1 MGMDSRR
8 HSESIK
14 KVKDMGGRN
23 QIKEKTSSDRFDIN
37 LRSGEG
43 SLLHKSHFQSD
54 EIFKD
59 TVNKL
64 RGAGCVFAEEEARL
78 LISQASST
86 ENLASMIERRAAG
99 LPLEHIIGWAEFC
112 GLRIAVDPGV
122 FIPRRRTEFL
132 AIQALEMIHLGAVV
146 IDMCCGA
153 GAVGAVLA
161 KSEKIELYSVDID
174 PQAVL
179 SARRNLINV
188 GGYVFEGDLF
198 EPLPAKLKGHV
209 DVLVANVPYVPT
221 GVIEV
226 LPPEARNHE
235 AHVALDGGRDGL
247 DIQRRVASAAPLWL
261 APGGHLLVETSVYQ
275 ASKTAEIY
283 ASNGL
288 IPRIVYCKKLDA
300 TIVIGKKPA
309 P

>member
-8 HSESIK
+8 HSESTK
-14 KVKDMGGRN
+14 KVKDMGGR
-23 QIKEKTSSDRFDIN
+23 DRIMEEISTDGIDIN
-37 LRSGEG
+37 LRSGEV
-43 SLLHKSHFQSD
+43 SLLHRSHFQSD

-59 TVNKL
+59 TVTKL

-78 LISQASST
+78 LISEARST
-86 ENLASMIERRAAG
+86 ENLALMIERRTAG

-122 FIPRRRTEFL
+122 FVPRRRTEFL
-132 AIQALEMIHLGAVV
+132 AIQAVEIIHLGAVV
-146 IDMCCGA
+146 IDMCCGT

-161 KSEKIELYSVDID
+161 KSEKIELYSVDLD

-179 SARRNLINV
+179 CARRNLINV
-188 GGYVFEGDLF
+188 CGHVFEGDLF
-198 EPLPAKLKGHV
+198 EPLPAKLSGHI

-221 GVIEV
+221 EVIEV
-226 LPPEARNHE
+226 LPPEARIHE
-235 AHVALDGGRDGL
+235 AHVALDGGKDGL

-261 APGGHLLVETSVYQ
+261 APGGHLLVETSAHQ

-288 IPRIVYCKKLDA
+288 IPRIVYCEELDA
-300 TIVIGKKPA
+300 TVVIGKKPA